1 MSLAQQFAAQDHN
14 VTGAMPRYRCQ
25 KDVWALK
32 IQSVETNLPTIEE
45 LEKTLAGNDD
55 APGGFLK
62 FEDPGYGVRAVSTD
76 YMRKHKPVA
85 GGYFVVYKDG
95 YESFMSARRAVENEL
110 EEMKGSGRIL
120 LMSDEEERLIR
131 SFRRFKGQLK
141 RDGEVFKWQTRRDA
155 FEEGRLIEAPE
166 SVLVRDP
173 QEVSD

>member
-1 MSLAQQFAAQDHN
+1 MNDQTLQDVGLRSTEALERRAA
-14 VTGAMPRYRCQ
+14 TMME
-25 KDVWALK
+25 AL
-32 IQSVETNLPTIEE
+32 
-45 LEKTLAGNDD
+45 
-55 APGGFLK
+55 
-62 FEDPGYGVRAVSTD
+62 
-76 YMRKHKPVA
+76 
-85 GGYFVVYKDG
+85 
-95 YESFMSARRAVENEL
+95 SARRAVENEL

>member
-14 VTGAMPRYRCQ
+14 VAGAMPRYRCH

-95 YESFMSARRAVENEL
+95 YESFSPAE
-110 EEMKGSGRIL
+110 
-120 LMSDEEERLIR
+120 
-131 SFRRFKGQLK
+131 
-141 RDGEVFKWQTRRDA
+141 A
-155 FEEGRLIEAPE
+155 FEEGYTRI
-166 SVLVRDP
+166 
-173 QEVSD
+173 